1 MMPDNAVN
9 SPTKKIVDS
18 QNNMCIMCTDNMI
31 NFSLFKQTAY
41 GNNPIV
47 TKLLRDIPRNSNHVV
62 CKKCHTNCG
71 ITALFNAFCVVTT
84 LLENQ

>member
-18 QNNMCIMCTDNMI
+18 QNNMCIMCKNNWID
-31 NFSLFKQTAY
+31 FSLFKQTAY

-47 TKLLRDIPRNSNHVV
+47 TKLLRDIPRNSNQVSHKIV
-62 CKKCHTNCG
+62 
-71 ITALFNAFCVVTT
+71 
-84 LLENQ
+84 E